1 MSCDTKS
8 AVLPY
13 SLEYRDRG
21 FSVIP
26 LRGKRPRVAWK
37 KYTERL
43 PTVGEL
49 VHWFGEMSQ
58 REACPNVGIVCGQIS
73 RLVVLDADS
82 EDVAVE
88 IASALPST
96 QLMSRTGRGMHFFFQ
111 LGEGQVVP
119 TRVRIAG
126 IQLDVRG
133 DGSYVVAP
141 PSVHAD
147 TGTQYRWFTPIE
159 YVDLDDL
166 PVFDPSWIDNQIGHS
181 QKPARITVK
190 DGPAYIAHIRAIC
203 GQGGHNAT
211 FRAACKLRDSGLS
224 EAEALVAL
232 IEWNRSNAQPPW
244 TVRELLHKVKDAF
257 RHIRY

>member
-1 MSCDTKS
+1 MSGDRKS
-8 AVLPY
+8 NVLHFAF
-13 SLEYRDRG
+13 EYRDRG

-26 LRGKRPRVAWK
+26 LRGKRPRVPWK
-37 KYTERL
+37 EYTKRL

-49 VHWFGEMSQ
+49 VYWFGELSQ
-58 REACPNVGIVCGQIS
+58 RRMHPNIGIVCGQIS

-88 IASALPST
+88 IASALPCT
-96 QLMSRTGRGMHFFFQ
+96 QLMTRTGRGMHFFYQ
-111 LGEGQVVP
+111 LGEGQAVP

-133 DGSYVVAP
+133 NGSYVVAP
-141 PSVHAD
+141 PSVHPES
-147 TGTQYRWFTPIE
+147 GRQYQWLTPIE
-159 YVDLDDL
+159 QVDLDNVPL
-166 PVFDPSWIDNQIGHS
+166 FDPSWIDDRIGQS
-181 QKPARITVK
+181 QTPARITVK
-190 DGPAYIAHIRAIC
+190 DGPAYIAHIRAIS

-232 IEWNRSNAQPPW
+232 IEWNRSNAEPPW

-257 RHIRY
+257 RNARH